1 MTMNPPPPELLLID
15 DDVAMRSM
23 LFRVITRAGY
33 KVHEAGDGREGLKIL
48 ADHPI
53 ALVLTD
59 IIMPDVEG
67 VELIFRI
74 RKSHPWMPIIAMS
87 GGGRMS
93 PKGYLEVAKS
103 CGANRTISKPFDID
117 QLLGWVADL
126 LAEKKNPAP
135 TAPGPSEQGGSEAGK
150 TGSGF
155 GQSVEQ
161 GRDGG

>member
-1 MTMNPPPPELLLID
+1 MNPPPPELLLID

-23 LFRVITRAGY
+23 LFRAISRAGY
-33 KVHEAGDGREGLKIL
+33 QVHEAGDGREGLKIL
-48 ADHPI
+48 ANHPI
-53 ALVLTD
+53 ALVVTD

-93 PKGYLEVAKS
+93 PKGYLDVAKS

-117 QLLGWVADL
+117 QLLVWVAEL
-126 LAEKKNPAP
+126 LVEKKNPASTAQGP
-135 TAPGPSEQGGSEAGK
+135 TARGDSETGPA
-150 TGSGF
+150 
-155 GQSVEQ
+155 
-161 GRDGG
+161 